1 MNISEKD
8 RAFLLGTDSF
18 MVQIQRILKQWPDMT
33 MQLAELRSFYPD
45 LSEGRFRSTV
55 YSMQAKG
62 IVKIED
68 NLISLLKE
76 SKVNGEVASKV
87 WKAMKMKGCFTLRE
101 IVEILPDI
109 LPSSIRGFITKW
121 EQMGALTRIIAID
134 GEDCVWSV
142 DQKRKQRPKF
152 KCSKPVRKP
161 KESATGLIVAKVLEV
176 LDTYDEKPF
185 TPSKLFQDLGE
196 DIGSNSFV
204 QHLLTSWQKMGLIK
218 LKSYDGEEYVYKV
231 NRTLVN
237 KIGWGDGKWK
247 KE

>member
-87 WKAMKMKGCFTLRE
+87 WNGAAMAESKS
-101 IVEILPDI
+101 
-109 LPSSIRGFITKW
+109 PSS
-121 EQMGALTRIIAID
+121 
-134 GEDCVWSV
+134 
-142 DQKRKQRPKF
+142 RKP
-152 KCSKPVRKP
+152 SKPPVSVIRAWCIAMICCLERTITLPTPCKP
-161 KESATGLIVAKVLEV
+161 S
-176 LDTYDEKPF
+176 DF
-185 TPSKLFQDLGE
+185 FQ
-196 DIGSNSFV
+196 
-204 QHLLTSWQKMGLIK
+204 
-218 LKSYDGEEYVYKV
+218 
-231 NRTLVN
+231 
-237 KIGWGDGKWK
+237 
-247 KE
+247 